1 MTAKQLPRREFLM
14 TALAACGAPVFA
26 RLVHAQTAAVPQPP
40 VSLGARVAG
49 GYLGAGAE
57 ASARSIAEAYLRQI
71 GSETS
76 PAAIEAS
83 AAATLRTISATADEN
98 AAIAALTEAV
108 QRDFRDQRTVELGG
122 WVLSRT
128 EVELCVLTLLAN

>member
-14 TALAACGAPVFA
+14 AALAACGAPVFA
-26 RLVHAQTAAVPQPP
+26 RLTHAQTAAVPQPP
-40 VSLGARVAG
+40 SSLGARVAA

-57 ASARSIAEAYLRQI
+57 GSARSIAEAYLRQI

-76 PAAIEAS
+76 SAAIEAS
-83 AAATLRTISATADEN
+83 AAATLRTISASADEN
-98 AAIAALTEAV
+98 AAIAALTDAV
-108 QRDFRDQRTVELGG
+108 RRDFRDQRTVELGG

-128 EVELCVLTLLAN
+128 EVELCALTLLAN

>member
-1 MTAKQLPRREFLM
+1 LPDWYTLRPRQYRSRRS
-14 TALAACGAPVFA
+14 AWA
-26 RLVHAQTAAVPQPP
+26 RASPE
-40 VSLGARVAG
+40 